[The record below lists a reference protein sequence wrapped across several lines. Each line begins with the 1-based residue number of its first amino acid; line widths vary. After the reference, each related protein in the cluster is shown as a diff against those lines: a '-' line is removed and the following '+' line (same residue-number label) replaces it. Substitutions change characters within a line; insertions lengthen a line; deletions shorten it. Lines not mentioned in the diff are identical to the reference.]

1 MSNKTLFTLCRY
13 ASGLAAMS
21 MQAVIES
28 RYEFALACAQE
39 LVKQGCG
46 HSQATED
53 PKAYEA
59 LLTYTSIIKSRGGV
73 QRRFADL
80 LYDVYMYD
88 LHRDLCIYTV
98 VEKIDLEHYTK
109 ILNEYLNGN

>member
-1 MSNKTLFTLCRY
+1 MFTLCRY

-109 ILNEYLNGN
+109 ILNEYLNGD

>member
-28 RYEFALACAQE
+28 RYEFALECVQE
-39 LVKQGCG
+39 LVNQGCG

-53 PKAYEA
+53 PNAYEA
-59 LLTYTSIIKSRGGV
+59 LLTYTSIIKSRGGA
-73 QRRFADL
+73 QRGFADL
-80 LYDVYMYD
+80 LYDIYMYD

-98 VEKIDLEHYTK
+98 VEKIDLEHYK
-109 ILNEYLNGN
+109 NILNAYLNGN

>member
-1 MSNKTLFTLCRY
+1 MFTLCRY

>member
-13 ASGLAAMS
+13 SSGLAAMS

-28 RYEFALACAQE
+28 RYEFALECARE
-39 LVKQGCG
+39 LVNQGCG
-46 HSQATED
+46 HSQALDD

-88 LHRDLCIYTV
+88 LHRDLCTYTV
-98 VEKIDLEHYTK
+98 VENIDLAHYTN
-109 ILNEYLNGN
+109 ILNDFLNGN